1 MVYLPMHACVGVRFS
16 YGDMFMRDSV
26 GMGERVIHRERERE
40 RERENNTLIERI
52 IH

>member
-40 RERENNTLIERI
+40 RERERI